1 MIRENLTNVLTT
13 IKEAEEKSRFHQTVT
28 LVAVSKTHP
37 VSDIQEAY
45 DAGVRDFGENKVQEL
60 MSKIDELPSDIRWH
74 LIGHLQRNKVK
85 YIIGRT
91 YLIHSVDSLRLAE
104 EIDKES
110 AKHGVITDILVQVNI
125 SEEET
130 KSGIDTADAIALVKD
145 IAKLSNVRIKGL
157 MTIAQETQ
165 KPEETR
171 PVFQTL
177 RNLSIDIKALNIDN
191 ISMDFLSMG
200 MSGDF
205 VVAIDEGAN
214 LVRIGTSIFG
224 KRDYTKM

>member
-1 MIRENLTNVLTT
+1 MIRENLTNVLTK

-145 IAKLSNVRIKGL
+145 IAKLPNVRIKGL

-165 KPEETR
+165 NPEETR

>member
-1 MIRENLTNVLTT
+1 M
-13 IKEAEEKSRFHQTVT
+13 
-28 LVAVSKTHP
+28 
-37 VSDIQEAY
+37 
-45 DAGVRDFGENKVQEL
+45 
-60 MSKIDELPSDIRWH
+60 
-74 LIGHLQRNKVK
+74 
-85 YIIGRT
+85 
-91 YLIHSVDSLRLAE
+91 
-104 EIDKES
+104 
-110 AKHGVITDILVQVNI
+110 ITDILVQVNI

-145 IAKLSNVRIKGL
+145 IAKLPNVRIKGL

-165 KPEETR
+165 NPEETR